1 MPFSQSSQIS
11 TILQYIEQLSPTSIL
26 DVGTGMG
33 QYGFLARTNLE
44 NIHLFEIEGER
55 GWQRP
60 KEQWRVQI
68 DGIEACEVYLT
79 PVHDYVYNQIFVGD
93 ALDTLPILAAQSYEL
108 VLAIDIL
115 EHFTKSQ
122 GELFLQELQ
131 RVARRAVLLS
141 TPKTFI
147 PQEIAANPYE
157 NHRSFWTD
165 AELAERHYQKILFN
179 EISLIAVW
187 ETGQ

>member
-11 TILQYIEQLSPTSIL
+11 TILQYIEQLNPESLL

-44 NIHLFEIEGER
+44 NVHLFEIEGEH
-55 GWQRP
+55 GWQRS
-60 KEQWRVQI
+60 KDEWRVQI

-93 ALDTLPILAAQSYEL
+93 ALDVLPILASKSYDF

-115 EHFTKSQ
+115 EHFTEIQ
-122 GELFLQELQ
+122 GEQFLTEL
-131 RVARRAVLLS
+131 RRIARRAVLLS
-141 TPKTFI
+141 TPKQFI

-157 NHRSFWTD
+157 NHRSWWT
-165 AELAERHYQKILFN
+165 AEMLAKQHFCKILPN
-179 EISLIAVW
+179 EISWIALW
-187 ETGQ
+187 EV

>member
-1 MPFSQSSQIS
+1 MPFSHSSQIS
-11 TILQYIEQLSPTSIL
+11 TILQYIEQLNPESIL

-44 NIHLFEIEGER
+44 NVHLFEIEEEH

-60 KEQWRVQI
+60 KDQWRVQI

-93 ALDTLPILAAQSYEL
+93 ALDILPILATQSYDL

-122 GELFLQELQ
+122 GEQFLEELQ
-131 RVARRAVLLS
+131 RLARKAVLLS
-141 TPKTFI
+141 TPKEFI

-157 NHRSFWTD
+157 NHRSLWTD
-165 AELAERHYQKILFN
+165 AELATRRYQRILSN
-179 EISLIAVW
+179 EISWIAVW
-187 ETGQ
+187 EPEQ